1 MDYIKLDAEEIEKI
15 KFFVQATV
23 KILEAFDAM
32 LEDDRIDQEIRE
44 EYQQRI
50 L

>member
-23 KILEAFDAM
+23 KILEAFDQM